1 MEKTS
6 FWTRVGGWFRVG
18 GHGDGAS
25 RSEHMIDSALTET
38 DDTIVPSSRRAV
50 SRRDPSGRERV
61 EEGFVKVVALVESI
75 QGHMKTQDERTERMV
90 ASLGRIAESL
100 SRMPE
105 QSQAQVESLGRIQ
118 QQLEDDAAQARRLEE
133 NLAQL
138 PGLADA
144 QRETMVTVGRQ
155 MDELRESGVRSAESL
170 SSFGE
175 VISGLQQST
184 GAASDTLCEIQRE
197 AASREDRLTDLL
209 RDQNRRLTLFAYAA
223 IAMAA
228 VVSLACIAALLK

>member
-1 MEKTS
+1 MEKTRL
-6 FWTRVGGWFRVG
+6 WTRVGGWFRVG
-18 GHGDGAS
+18 GRGDGAS
-25 RSEHMIDSALTET
+25 RSDTMIESALTEI
-38 DDTIVPSSRRAV
+38 DDTIVPSSRKAV
-50 SRRDPSGRERV
+50 SRRDPSGRERA
-61 EEGFVKVVALVESI
+61 EEGFAKVVALIESI
-75 QGHMKTQDERTERMV
+75 QGHMRTQDERTERMV

-105 QSQAQVESLGRIQ
+105 HSQAQVESLGQIQ
-118 QQLEDDAAQARRLEE
+118 QQLEGDAAQARRLEE

-138 PGLADA
+138 PALADA
-144 QRETMVTVGRQ
+144 QRETMVSVGLQ
-155 MDELRESGVRSAESL
+155 MDELRESGERSVECL

-175 VISGLQQST
+175 VISGLEQST
-184 GAASDTLCEIQRE
+184 GAASDTLREIHRE